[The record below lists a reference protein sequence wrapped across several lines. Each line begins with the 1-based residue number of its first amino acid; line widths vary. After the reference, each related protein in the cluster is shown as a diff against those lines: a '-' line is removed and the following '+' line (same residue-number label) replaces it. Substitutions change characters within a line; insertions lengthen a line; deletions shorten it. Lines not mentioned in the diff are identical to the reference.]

1 METFDTFFRPIY
13 DISKGLVVL
22 CSSIV
27 HWNGRFISRRLHSVR
42 KVRDVWCVCLEV
54 VFSPKLGGT
63 FLELLA
69 KNA

>member
-13 DISKGLVVL
+13 DISKGLVL

-27 HWNGRFISRRLHSVR
+27 QGMGVLSQEGYIPNAKFEIFGVLVENG
-42 KVRDVWCVCLEV
+42 CLV
-54 VFSPKLGGT
+54 LSWWYS
-63 FLELLA
+63 LLA

>member
-13 DISKGLVVL
+13 DISKGLVL

-27 HWNGRFISRRLHSVR
+27 QWNGRFISRRLYIPYAKFEIFGVF
-42 KVRDVWCVCLEV
+42 VENGCLV
-54 VFSPKLGGT
+54 PT